1 MTATDP
7 SRFRSPVS
15 LVYIALGSNL
25 DEPREQVER
34 GLQALTNLPQTR
46 FRARSGWYQSKAV
59 GPGEQGDYV
68 NGVALVETALEPDE
82 LIVHLHRIEAAQGRE
97 RRVRW
102 AARTL
107 DLDILLYGE
116 RVIAT
121 DRLHI
126 PHPRL
131 SERNFVLYPLAD
143 ISPDLILPDGTS
155 LATLLRRCPADGLK
169 RVRS

>member
-1 MTATDP
+1 MKANA
-7 SRFRSPVS
+7 PVNVGAPIN
-15 LVYIALGSNL
+15 LVYVALGSNL
-25 DEPREQVER
+25 DDPRAQVER
-34 GLQALTNLPQTR
+34 GLRALTQLPHTR
-46 FRARSGWYQSKAV
+46 LRARSGWYQSKAI
-59 GPGEQGDYV
+59 GPGDQPDYI
-68 NGVALVETALEPDE
+68 NGVVSLETSLDPES
-82 LIVHLHRIEAAQGRE
+82 LILHLQAIEAAQGRE

-107 DLDILLYGE
+107 DLDILLYGD

-121 DRLHI
+121 DRLQV

-143 ISPDLILPDGTS
+143 ISPDLILPNGSS
-155 LATLLRRCPADGLK
+155 LASLLERCPASGLK